1 MPATPAWLGSA
12 EAVLNRNIDA
22 STPAV
27 ELAMRLQGRSLQIE
41 VTGLTRIR
49 LQCAG
54 GRLAL
59 SAGED
64 SPADATITGSPFS
77 LLQLLAGT
85 SGAKGVNPAQVRG
98 DAEVAARYRD
108 LLMSARP
115 DLEEE
120 LSRWVGDVPARRLAR
135 LARGA
140 RDWLRGARRTLGDN
154 VVEYLQEESRDL
166 VNTTELDEFLRGVDG
181 LRESTDRIDARL
193 SILERRLEGTVAPNT
208 LSDS

>member
-41 VTGLTRIR
+41 VTGLTRVR

-64 SPADATITGSPFS
+64 SPADATIAGSPFA

-85 SGAKGVNPAQVRG
+85 SRAKGVDPAQVRG

-108 LLMSARP
+108 LLTSARP

-120 LSRWVGDVPARRLAR
+120 LSRWVGDVPARRLAEVG
-135 LARGA
+135 RGA
-140 RDWLRGARRTLGDN
+140 LDWLRGARRTLGDN
-154 VVEYLQEESRDL
+154 IVEYLQEESRDL
-166 VNTTELDEFLRGVDG
+166 VNATELDEFLRGVDG

-193 SILERRLEGTVAPNT
+193 SILERSLAGTATPNT
-208 LSDS
+208 GS